1 VEQNRKRVDELSGG
15 KLHYMHIKAMDQPS
29 LRRFEKELL
38 GDAYGKEGLVLD
50 VRFNGG
56 GRIHDELLAL
66 LAKKVH
72 GYETPRGGLKMTQPF
87 SAFQRPM
94 ILLINQG
101 SASDAEIFP
110 HGFKY
115 DGLGK
120 LVGVPTMG
128 AVIGTSD
135 RTLLDETTTFR
146 VPQTGWTTAE
156 GQLMENWGVPPD
168 ILVEN
173 TPEDLLAGRDHQL
186 EVATRDLLRQLKR

>member
-1 VEQNRKRVDELSGG
+1 GDLMDRRMDE
-15 KLHYMHIKAMDQPS
+15 PW
-29 LRRFEKELL
+29 LRRCQNELL
-38 GDAYGKEGLVLD
+38 SDAYGKEGLVLG
-50 VRFNGG
+50 VRWNGG
-56 GRIHDELLAL
+56 GRIHDGLLAL
-66 LAKKVH
+66 LTEKVH
-72 GYETPRGGLKMTQPF
+72 GYETPRGGAKMTQPF
-87 SAFQRPM
+87 SAFARPM

-135 RTLLDETTTFR
+135 RPLLDESTVFR

-156 GQLMENWGVPPD
+156 GQLMENCGVPPD
-168 ILVEN
+168 ITVEN
-173 TPEDLLAGRDHQL
+173 RPEDLLAGHDRQL
-186 EVATRDLLRQLKR
+186 ETATTELLR